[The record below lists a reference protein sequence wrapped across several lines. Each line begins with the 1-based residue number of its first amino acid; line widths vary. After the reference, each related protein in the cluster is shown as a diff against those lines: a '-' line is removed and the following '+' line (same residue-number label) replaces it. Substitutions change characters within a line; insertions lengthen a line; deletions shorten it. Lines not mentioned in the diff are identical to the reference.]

1 MTRTLGDITKEL
13 KDGIIEPAKGQADK
27 ILADAKIKAEAI
39 ETEARR
45 QADEMVSQAKSE
57 SERIK
62 KQMEADLDTAARNF
76 LLKVQEELEASVVA
90 PVLSEELRQAVS
102 APGFLPKMI
111 EQVLSAFAKIAGEEA
126 RIELLLPEKQ
136 KKELEA
142 WCLDKCSRKMLGH
155 VDVHFTDQISFG
167 FKLGLQGSG
176 NQFNFSDG
184 LTEALAD
191 FCSPRFRK
199 HFFASKE
206 K

>member
-1 MTRTLGDITKEL
+1 MNRTLGDITKEL
-13 KDGIIEPAKGQADK
+13 KDGIIEPAKGQAEK
-27 ILADAKIKAEAI
+27 ILADAKVEAEGIKAQARKQAE
-39 ETEARR
+39 ET
-45 QADEMVSQAKSE
+45 VSQAKASAGL
-57 SERIK
+57 IK
-62 KQMEADLDTAARNF
+62 KQMEADMDTAARNF
-76 LLKVQEELEASVVA
+76 LLKVQEELEASVVS
-90 PVLSEELRQAVS
+90 PVLSEEIRKTVS

-111 EQVLSAFAKIAGEEA
+111 EQVLVAFSQAAGEEA

-142 WCLDKCSRKMLGH
+142 WFLDKCSHKMLGR
-155 VDVHFTDQISFG
+155 VEVRFTDQISFG

-184 LTEALAD
+184 LVEALAD
-191 FCSPRFRK
+191 FCSPRFRQ

>member
-13 KDGIIEPAKGQADK
+13 KDGIIEPAKGQAEK
-27 ILADAKIKAEAI
+27 ILTDAKLEAEAVKAQARKQAE
-39 ETEARR
+39 ET
-45 QADEMVSQAKSE
+45 VSRAKSE
-57 SERIK
+57 AELIK
-62 KQMEADLDTAARNF
+62 KQMEADMDTAARNF
-76 LLKVQEELEASVVA
+76 LLKVQEELEASVVS
-90 PVLSEELRQAVS
+90 PVLSEEIRKTVS
-102 APGFLPKMI
+102 AHGFLPKMI
-111 EQVLSAFAKIAGEEA
+111 EQVLASYAKAAGEEA

-142 WCLDKCSRKMLGH
+142 WFLNKSSHKLLGN
-155 VDVHFTDQISFG
+155 VEVHFTDQISFG

-199 HFFASKE
+199 HFFSSRE
-206 K
+206 R

>member
-27 ILADAKIKAEAI
+27 ILADARLEAAAIKTQARKQAE
-39 ETEARR
+39 ET
-45 QADEMVSQAKSE
+45 VSQAKSE
-57 SERIK
+57 AGLIK
-62 KQMEADLDTAARNF
+62 KQMEADMDTAARNF
-76 LLKVQEELEASVVA
+76 LLKVQEELEASVVR
-90 PVLSEELRQAVS
+90 PVLDEEIRRVVA
-102 APGFLPKMI
+102 APGFMTKMM
-111 EQVLSAFAKIAGEEA
+111 EQVLAAFSKTAGKEA

-142 WCLDKCSRKMLGH
+142 WFLDKCSHKMLGQ
-155 VDVHFTDQISFG
+155 VDVHFTDKISFG
-167 FKLGLQGSG
+167 FKLGIQGSG
-176 NQFNFSDG
+176 THFNFSDG
-184 LTEALAD
+184 LAEALAD

>member
-13 KDGIIEPAKGQADK
+13 KDGIIEPAKGQAEK
-27 ILADAKIKAEAI
+27 ILADAKTEAEGIKAQ
-39 ETEARR
+39 ARR
-45 QADEMVSQAKSE
+45 QAEETVSQAKASAGL
-57 SERIK
+57 IK
-62 KQMEADLDTAARNF
+62 KQMEADLDTGARNF
-76 LLKVQEELEASVVA
+76 LLKVQEELEASVVS
-90 PVLSEELRQAVS
+90 PVLSEELRAAVS

-111 EQVLSAFAKIAGEEA
+111 EQVLAAYAKAAGEEA

-142 WCLDKCSRKMLGH
+142 WCLKKCSQKMLGR

-184 LTEALAD
+184 LVEALSD